1 MRNHSNRT
9 RKYSHKTSKNSRKTS
24 KYVMKAGNPTQ
35 KQIEKI
41 QNKIMMLETKYQKK
55 ENKYDELNR
64 TTIKIISEE
73 RLLGQELDRL
83 EEEGKEANKKQID
96 KLEKKY
102 DKLGSIVSKAQ
113 LKLKKADDE
122 LDDITIEIESL
133 KDEIKELQGIVTSKS
148 TQKLSEEEID
158 YLIKEYNIISEVD
171 IIKDKLRKLKY
182 DNNYKSC
189 FTGKKLRDLYEL
201 ANDKL
206 ACYGKYRN
214 EL

>member
-1 MRNHSNRT
+1 
-9 RKYSHKTSKNSRKTS
+9 
-24 KYVMKAGNPTQ
+24 MKAGNPTQ

-55 ENKYDELNR
+55 ENEYDELNR

-73 RLLGQELDRL
+73 TLLGQELDRL

-96 KLEKKY
+96 KLQKKY
-102 DKLGSIVSKAQ
+102 DKLAPITSKAQ

-122 LDDITIEIESL
+122 LDDITFQIESL
-133 KDEIKELQGIVTSKS
+133 KDEIKELQGIVTSRS

-158 YLIKEYNIISEVD
+158 YLIKNYNIISEVD
-171 IIKDKLRKLKY
+171 IIKEKLRNLKY

-189 FTGKKLRDLYEL
+189 FTGKKLRDLYQL
-201 ANDKL
+201 ADDKL
-206 ACYGKYRN
+206 ACYGKYGD